1 MADLVMPELVDCPP
15 MRSRMTERACV
26 RMWSSTQEKPP
37 ELHEARTACLTCPLG
52 AQRAGID
59 VAIAERLAHAA
70 ALADVMRHH
79 CPRCSRK
86 AARLINGR
94 FCISCYN
101 RDREARIGRNAK
113 GTPPTITAT
122 IHAKKVAVTL
132 PSSTPRI
139 VAIERVVSRM
149 EALVVAARQA
159 GPGALIG
166 VPPLEV
172 PGAPDSAAA

>member
-1 MADLVMPELVDCPP
+1 MADVVLPALVPCPP
-15 MRSRMTERACV
+15 MRSRMTAPACA
-26 RMWSSTQEKPP
+26 RMWNSTKEKPP
-37 ELHEARTACLTCPLG
+37 APHEARSACVTCPLG

-59 VAIAERLAHAA
+59 VAVAEAQARAA

-79 CPRCSRK
+79 CPRCSQK

-122 IHAKKVAVTL
+122 IHAEKVAVTL